1 MLQFKTLMGVVFKP
15 HRLLG
20 DDFHPG
26 QAGRQD
32 PTEKPMALLA
42 GLALSASVRLATAGA
57 NASIFA
63 IYGGSSTAALAAA
76 GINTQLGGV
85 AGNAKVGYNFS
96 AIEAA
101 HKQDGVTTFLDVDF
115 IWKGRSYLNV
125 GWEASLTDLVS
136 AAVPHLRSG
145 AVTGLFLG
153 DVRAARAREPGPLV
167 ADPLRAAGAL

>member
-1 MLQFKTLMGVVFKP
+1 
-15 HRLLG
+15 
-20 DDFHPG
+20 
-26 QAGRQD
+26 
-32 PTEKPMALLA
+32 MASMLA

-76 GINTQLGGV
+76 GINTRLGGV

-136 AAVPHLRSG
+136 AAVPHLASG

-153 DVRAARAREPGPLV
+153 DVRMCVPPAHANWP
-167 ADPLRAAGAL
+167 AAGSLGTSMEKQVRGSGGSLEPPEHLG